1 MPGTITQGSSQVVSV
16 TTSTRIG
23 LNSAMGTKAYIEA
36 TSGVPGSTVKQKL
49 AVHDGGFA
57 VYGPFGVGTVTIFAV
72 SGSIYYDET
81 DPVQSSNQTEPV
93 FYNPTSSTL
102 DSSGGVGVASVP
114 RSALWADRAALVSA
128 GVTLAFFTDVGV
140 GGGSF
145 WEYRGGR
152 WRPQAGRVI
161 IKNLITPVSNSGAP
175 KVVMD
180 YATILAGLW
189 QDGDS
194 LEIDALKTREGG
206 TSDTDA
212 TDLMIGT
219 VSATLGTSTGFTSSA
234 LATTTIQYRML
245 HELRRESATSVR
257 TMAIAGG
264 GGGFGTTTSLTT
276 LTTGLTSLDTTEQ
289 YLQITSDLTTAGG
302 EVAWLRK
309 FRVTLIA
316 GA

>member
-1 MPGTITQGSSQVVSV
+1 MTTLTAGASTTVNLAAGQSLLFLPGGSGVAVLSGGQQAGVSYALGASNAVIGPFRTTQGVSISAYSAIEFFILAAEYSGSLPDTPVTARPPEGPGGIYIEGVKIASIPVVS
-16 TTSTRIG
+16 TWANRTN
-23 LNSAMGTKAYIEA
+23 L
-36 TSGVPGSTVKQKL
+36 
-49 AVHDGGFA
+49 
-57 VYGPFGVGTVTIFAV
+57 
-72 SGSIYYDET
+72 
-81 DPVQSSNQTEPV
+81 
-93 FYNPTSSTL
+93 
-102 DSSGGVGVASVP
+102 VA
-114 RSALWADRAALVSA
+114 ADML
-128 GVTLAFFTDVGV
+128 TAFFTDVGI

-152 WRPQAGRVI
+152 WRPQGGRVV
-161 IKNLITPVSNSGAP
+161 IKNLLTPVSNSAAP

-219 VSATLGTSTGFTSSA
+219 VALTPGTTTGLSSSA
-234 LATTTIQYRML
+234 LATTAIQYRMW
-245 HELRRESATSVR
+245 HEIRRESATSIR

-264 GGGFGTTTSLTT
+264 GGGLGTSTSLTT

-302 EVAWLRK
+302 EVSWLRK
-309 FRVTLIA
+309 FRVTLIS